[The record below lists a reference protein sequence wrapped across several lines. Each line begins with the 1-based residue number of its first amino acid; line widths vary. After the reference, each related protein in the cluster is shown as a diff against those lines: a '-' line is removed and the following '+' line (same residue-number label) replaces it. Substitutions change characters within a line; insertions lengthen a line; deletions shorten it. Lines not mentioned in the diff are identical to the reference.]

1 MVSQISRNYK
11 NHQRLNARARATRIL
26 NQLRTKIS
34 MPSILAFKT
43 KYQAKRQRISTINTV
58 INQSE
63 VANYI
68 KP

>member
-34 MPSILAFKT
+34 MPSISAFKT